1 MHKEQL
7 RGDSVYLIH
16 DLLSPQECAEY
27 VQFAE
32 YRGFDEAPI
41 TTSAGFVMR
50 KDIRNNM
57 RVMVD
62 DEKMA
67 NDLWSRAKD
76 FVQPEWFY
84 RTAKGL
90 NERFRF
96 YKYEPGQ
103 RFAPHFDG
111 YYERRNLDRSELTF
125 MVYLNDEF
133 EGGETVFYHGK
144 DRLWVAPRT
153 GSALVFMHKQ
163 LHEGATVESG
173 IKYVMRSDVMYGGE
187 STDT

>member
-1 MHKEQL
+1 MRKERL
-7 RGDSVYLIH
+7 REDSVYLIH
-16 DLLSPQECAEY
+16 DLLTPQECAEY

-50 KDIRNNM
+50 KDIRNNT

-62 DEKMA
+62 DQQIA
-67 NDLWSRAKD
+67 DTLWSRARE

-84 RTAKGL
+84 RQAKGL

-111 YYERRNLDRSELTF
+111 YYERRNRDRSELTF
-125 MVYLNDEF
+125 MVYLNDDF
-133 EGGETVFYHGK
+133 TGGETVFYYGK
-144 DRLWVAPRT
+144 EKLRVAPKT
-153 GSALVFMHKQ
+153 GAALVFVHKQ
-163 LHEGATVESG
+163 LHEGAVLETGV
-173 IKYVMRSDVMYGGE
+173 KYVMRSDVMYGGLG
-187 STDT
+187 DAD